1 MAEEKD
7 KARTEEQTPESTPD
21 AAEESTAEP
30 APEQAAADPP
40 ADGEQAEGRNERSAL
55 EQEKQE
61 LFERLQRVSA
71 DYQNYMRRSE
81 QGRTDAVN
89 LALADALKA
98 FLPVLDHFDRALETS
113 VDSDDAKALHQGM
126 RIVRDEFLK
135 ALQQVGVERLEVAPG
150 EVFDPHRHEALM
162 RQPAEGIE
170 PNHVTAQLQPGY
182 VFRGR
187 VLRAAKVAVAPAEE

>member
-1 MAEEKD
+1 MAEDREKQQP
-7 KARTEEQTPESTPD
+7 EEQTQPSSADQPPDEEPQADEPES
-21 AAEESTAEP
+21 
-30 APEQAAADPP
+30 AD
-40 ADGEQAEGRNERSAL
+40 ERSAL

-71 DYQNYMRRSE
+71 DYQNYMKRSE

-98 FLPVLDHFDRALETS
+98 FLPVLDHFDRALETT

-135 ALQQVGVERLEVAPG
+135 ALQQVGVERLEVEPG

-162 RQPAEGIE
+162 RQPAEGVE